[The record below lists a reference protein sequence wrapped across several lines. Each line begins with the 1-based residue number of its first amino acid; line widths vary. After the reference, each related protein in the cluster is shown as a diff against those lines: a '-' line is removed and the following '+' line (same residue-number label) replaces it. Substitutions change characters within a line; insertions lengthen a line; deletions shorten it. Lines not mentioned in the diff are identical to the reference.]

1 MAYLF
6 LSCAWGFIE
15 GPVLLQEQLGVSELR
30 RGVRAVE
37 GVGHPVK
44 VPEPSVE
51 RGLVPQRFVDPDPIH
66 GWLLMRSSCHRSLF
80 SPMT

>member
-1 MAYLF
+1 MSYLF
-6 LSCAWGFIE
+6 SSCAVGFIE
-15 GPVLLQEQLGVSELR
+15 GPVLLQEQLGVSEFR
-30 RGVRAVE
+30 RGVRAIE

-66 GWLLMRSSCHRSLF
+66 D
-80 SPMT
+80 